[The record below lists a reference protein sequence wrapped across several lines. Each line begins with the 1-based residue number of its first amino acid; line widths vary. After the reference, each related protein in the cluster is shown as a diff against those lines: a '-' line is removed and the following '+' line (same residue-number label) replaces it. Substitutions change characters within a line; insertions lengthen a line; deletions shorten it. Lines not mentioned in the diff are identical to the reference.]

1 MSTQNA
7 QPENVAAFDPLRA
20 YRAYMATTGATPLAY
35 IKAMVTGKEWVRV
48 EDPSE

>member
-20 YRAYMATTGATPLAY
+20 YRAYLPSLRE
-35 IKAMVTGKEWVRV
+35 I
-48 EDPSE
+48 EDLVAGRAIG

>member
-20 YRAYMATTGATPLAY
+20 YRANNKGLGLYAEPFLGIPHRPEMYVVFTF
-35 IKAMVTGKEWVRV
+35 RR
-48 EDPSE
+48 